1 MDIPIHEYRDLL
13 VKYLKPQRFRVALL
27 AVLLFSSIGLTLL
40 NPQVIRYFIDTATA
54 PNPALTVRSL
64 LVFDLPPTTAEV
76 QQELL
81 LAALIF
87 IVAALIQQAV
97 AVGAVYTGENVGW
110 TATNMMRADL
120 ALHCMR
126 LDMTFHNVRTPGE
139 MIERIDTDITQL
151 ANFFS
156 QFVILVLGNIVLLG
170 GVVTLLFLVD
180 ARVGVIMAL
189 FSLFTLWALN
199 RVRSIAVPHWIAARE
214 SSAKYYGFL
223 EEKLAGTEDIR
234 SSGAGDF
241 IMRGLYKL
249 MRDRLNTELDAN
261 RMNLIVFTVALLLMT
276 TGTMTA
282 FAMGYLL
289 FSGGIASI
297 GTAYIIVNYTG
308 LMFRP
313 LREITNQIQEL
324 QKAGAGIG
332 RVNELYRIQATIVD
346 GPGTKIPSGPL
357 SVEFRNLDFAYN
369 KDEKILDNFSFYLKP
384 GKVMG
389 LLGRTGSGKSTITRL
404 LFRLYDP
411 TGGAIYLGGT
421 DITHAKLVDLR
432 QSVGVVTQDVQLFRA
447 SVRDNL
453 TFFNRNIPDERIL
466 EVIDDLELREW
477 FDRLPEGLDTELRS
491 GGSGLSAGEA
501 QLLAFTRV
509 FLKDPGLVILDE
521 ASSRL
526 DPVTEQRIE
535 RAIDKLLHNR
545 TGIIVAHRLATVQR
559 ADEIMILDHGQIS
572 EHDGRERLA
581 TNPQSRFY
589 QLLRTGLEEVMA

>member
-1 MDIPIHEYRDLL
+1 MEIQVHEYRDLL

-27 AVLLFSSIGLTLL
+27 AVLLFTSIGLTLL
-40 NPQVIRYFIDTATA
+40 NPQVIRYFIDTATT
-54 PNPALTVRSL
+54 PDPMLTVRSL
-64 LVFDLPPTTAEV
+64 LVFDLPPTSAEV

-81 LAALIF
+81 YAALIF

-97 AVGAVYTGENVGW
+97 AIGAVYMGENVGW

-156 QFVILVLGNIVLLG
+156 QFVILVLGNIILLS

-180 ARVGVIMAL
+180 ARVGLVMAL

-199 RVRSIAVPHWIAARE
+199 RVRSVAVPHWMAARE

-234 SSGAGDF
+234 SSGAENY

-261 RMNLIVFTVALLLMT
+261 RMNLIVFGVALLLMT
-276 TGTMTA
+276 TGTMAA
-282 FAMGYLL
+282 FVMGYLL
-289 FSGGIASI
+289 FNTGTATI
-297 GTAYIIVNYTG
+297 GTAYIIVNYTSM
-308 LMFRP
+308 MFRP

-324 QKAGAGIG
+324 QKAGAGVG
-332 RVNELYRIQATIVD
+332 RVNELYQIRATIVD
-346 GPGTKIPSGPL
+346 GPGEKFCAGPL
-357 SVEFRNLDFAYN
+357 SVEFRNVDFAYN
-369 KDEKILDNFSFYLKP
+369 NDEKILDNFTFKLGP

-411 TGGAIYLGGT
+411 TGGGIYLGDT
-421 DITHAKLVDLR
+421 EIRQAKLIDLR

-453 TFFNRNIPDERIL
+453 TFFNKNIPDARIL
-466 EVIDDLELREW
+466 EVIDDMELREW

-535 RAIDKLLHNR
+535 RAIDKLMHNR

-559 ADEIMILDHGQIS
+559 ADEIMILDHGHIS
-572 EHDGRERLA
+572 EHDRRDRLA
-581 TNPQSRFY
+581 TNPESRFY
-589 QLLRTGLEEVMA
+589 HLLRTGLEEVMA